1 MNNTRERGSLT
12 GRNLVIA
19 ILIIGAF
26 ISILNQTLL
35 VTAVPVIMKDLNI
48 PFSTAQWLTTGFFLV
63 NGIMIPISAFLI
75 NKFTTRKLYMTA
87 MILFTAG
94 EVVAGMST
102 EFYIRL
108 AGRYLQAGG
117 AGIMMSLSQVILPQ
131 MFDGEN
137 R

>member
-1 MNNTRERGSLT
+1 MNKTGEKGNLN

-35 VTAVPVIMKDLNI
+35 VTAVPVIMKDLDI

-75 NKFTTRKLYMTA
+75 IN
-87 MILFTAG
+87 
-94 EVVAGMST
+94 
-102 EFYIRL
+102 
-108 AGRYLQAGG
+108 LQRGNS
-117 AGIMMSLSQVILPQ
+117 I
-131 MFDGEN
+131 
-137 R
+137 